1 MRSKDF
7 FRHAICHKFI
17 QIYFYGKT
25 KIGGLQYSFIL
36 TKDSM
41 TTSTKGAEKKVAN
54 WNTIT
59 FEPIQQTF
67 DQLIIWMD
75 PLNMKSFQVY

>member
-1 MRSKDF
+1 
-7 FRHAICHKFI
+7 
-17 QIYFYGKT
+17 
-25 KIGGLQYSFIL
+25 
-36 TKDSM
+36 M